1 MPRVGA
7 PGQANWVPPPQV
19 TRRRWQPRLPKPSAA
34 RVSGEA
40 RHGSAPDESP
50 REHLPRAEG
59 PPPALSVR
67 PLRRQGWGGEPKSLS
82 ESLSSVPSHQSDTWM
97 GLEARAGGSTARS
110 PRALPAGWGLAG
122 GGAGE
127 GGCPHSPQTMPAA
140 SQGPGAQKDPD
151 ARRQAH
157 GSGALPQDKQRKS
170 YLGLKVKD
178 EMSPEEDSCL
188 HKNSDNSACDPA
200 LCPEA
205 EARERAPNAGPTAS
219 RAHAVS

>member
-82 ESLSSVPSHQSDTWM
+82 ESLSSVPSHQSDTWT
-97 GLEARAGGSTARS
+97 GLEARAGGSTARC

-122 GGAGE
+122 GE
-127 GGCPHSPQTMPAA
+127 
-140 SQGPGAQKDPD
+140 PG
-151 ARRQAH
+151 
-157 GSGALPQDKQRKS
+157 
-170 YLGLKVKD
+170 KVG
-178 EMSPEEDSCL
+178 
-188 HKNSDNSACDPA
+188 
-200 LCPEA
+200 
-205 EARERAPNAGPTAS
+205 APNLRRVLLQPPKAQVPRRILTLGGKPMAPGLSPRISKGKVTWGSKSRMKCPQKRTRVYTKTPITRPATQLCAPRPRRGRGP
-219 RAHAVS
+219 

>member
-19 TRRRWQPRLPKPSAA
+19 TCRRWQPRLPKPSAA

-82 ESLSSVPSHQSDTWM
+82 LSHSQVSRLTRAILGRAWKPGLVGARQGPQEPSLW
-97 GLEARAGGSTARS
+97 GGAWLGGSRGRWVPPTSADYACS
-110 PRALPAGWGLAG
+110 LPRP
-122 GGAGE
+122 
-127 GGCPHSPQTMPAA
+127 
-140 SQGPGAQKDPD
+140 
-151 ARRQAH
+151 R
-157 GSGALPQDKQRKS
+157 
-170 YLGLKVKD
+170 
-178 EMSPEEDSCL
+178 
-188 HKNSDNSACDPA
+188 
-200 LCPEA
+200 CPEGSCRS
-205 EARERAPNAGPTAS
+205 EASAWLWGSPPR
-219 RAHAVS
+219 